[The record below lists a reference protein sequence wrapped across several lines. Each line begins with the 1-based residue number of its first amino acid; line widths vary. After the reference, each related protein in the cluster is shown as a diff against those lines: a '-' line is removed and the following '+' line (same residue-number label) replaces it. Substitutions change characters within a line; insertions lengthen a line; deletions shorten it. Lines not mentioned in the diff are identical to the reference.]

1 MNSVG
6 DLLVGLVVLVGLF
19 GVIVQVLP
27 GGLLVAA
34 LFAFF
39 VSPHA
44 SSSLDGLEK
53 VATDQGFIDTADDH
67 AMADAPLADYGV
79 RGVDDP
85 GLSTGLAGLI
95 GVAACFALGAGFV
108 LVVRRRTAHDASD
121 RVRA

>member
-1 MNSVG
+1 MKHRTLWMFVA
-6 DLLVGLVVLVGLF
+6 
-19 GVIVQVLP
+19 

-44 SSSLDGLEK
+44 SSSPDGLER
-53 VATDQGFIDTADDH
+53 VATDQGFIDAATDH

-85 GLSTGLAGLI
+85 GLSTGLAGII
-95 GVAACFALGAGFV
+95 GVAVCFGLGAGLV
-108 LVVRRRTAHDASD
+108 LVVRRRGPGRHRDAGAEQVTA
-121 RVRA
+121 